1 MTDHRLTDHRSG
13 RGFFEVLPR
22 GTIRT
27 AFIVLAGTIA
37 LAVSFSLNG

>member
-1 MTDHRLTDHRSG
+1 MTDHRKS
-13 RGFFEVLPR
+13 RGFFEMLPR

-27 AFIVLAGTIA
+27 GFIVLAGTIA

>member
-1 MTDHRLTDHRSG
+1 MTDRHRN

-27 AFIVLAGTIA
+27 AFIVLCGTLA